1 MRYQLAMTLTVS
13 VEAELSLMAVWTLGD
28 FNSLLAKPGH
38 HALDADGKKVLR
50 LSLIPRSAIALYV
63 RHPSYLNTGKRW
75 RARELPKNRRRT
87 EVSVSFGGSA
97 GASAGTITLHIEL
110 RSARVP

>member
-50 LSLIPRSAIALYV
+50 LNSSIRYCAL
-63 RHPSYLNTGKRW
+63 RPGPQ
-75 RARELPKNRRRT
+75 LP
-87 EVSVSFGGSA
+87 E
-97 GASAGTITLHIEL
+97 
-110 RSARVP
+110 